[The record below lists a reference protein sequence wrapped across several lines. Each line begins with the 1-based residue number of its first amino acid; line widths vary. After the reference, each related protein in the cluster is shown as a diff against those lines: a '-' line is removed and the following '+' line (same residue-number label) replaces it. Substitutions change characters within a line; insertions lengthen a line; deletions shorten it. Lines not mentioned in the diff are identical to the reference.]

1 MTAPATDGKMIVN
14 ALYHSAVVSGLAM
27 GYARLGK
34 MAMVGSPPKL
44 DFAPRDVDMM
54 ILDVALAMTTKD
66 VLIKQEVIP
75 ADIMK

>member
-1 MTAPATDGKMIVN
+1 MTNPATDRKMLVN

-34 MAMVGSPPKL
+34 MAMGGSPPKL
-44 DFAPRDVDMM
+44 DFTPRDVGMA
-54 ILDVALAMTTKD
+54 IVDVALAMTTKD
-66 VLIKQEVIP
+66 MLIKQGIIP